1 MSDSCPLGT
10 STLLVIRGCVN
21 DRFPVPELAVKK
33 AIEIG
38 RLLTE
43 QKSELAHGEWI
54 PWVESNLTFGDS
66 MARKYMRVYANRE
79 RVTDLEVPSLR
90 QAVALLAEPKE
101 QPSEDQD
108 DGPDIDP
115 DLFREEE
122 PVPEPKIVYQSYPR
136 QYPIIVNRPTR
147 HELTIR

>member
-21 DRFPVPELAVKK
+21 DRVPVPELAVKK

-43 QKSELAHGEWI
+43 QKAELAHGEWI
-54 PWVESNLTFGDS
+54 PWVESNLTFNDS
-66 MARKYMRVYANRE
+66 QARKYMRVYRNRH
-79 RVTDLEVPSLR
+79 RSTDLLDGATSIN
-90 QAVALLAEPKE
+90 QAVALLAEPKD
-101 QPSEDQD
+101 PPAEDQG

-115 DLFREEE
+115 DMFREADESAPE
-122 PVPEPKIVYQSYPR
+122 PEPKIVYQPDPEQTER
-136 QYPIIVNRPTR
+136 QNYGESP
-147 HELTIR
+147 L

>member
-1 MSDSCPLGT
+1 MSDICPLGT

-21 DRFPVPELAVKK
+21 DRVPVLELAVKK

-43 QKSELAHGEWI
+43 KKSELAHGEWI
-54 PWVESNLTFGDS
+54 PWVESNLVFGRS
-66 MARKYMRVYANRE
+66 QAANYMRAYRE
-79 RVTDLEVPSLR
+79 RDTLNVHPVAHLKE
-90 QAVALLAEPKE
+90 AVALLAEPKD
-101 QPSEDQD
+101 QPAEDQD